1 MHTLAYS
8 ALPAPEAVDVGAHRL
23 VPDTTATLR
32 KTPEGCAVDCPPLL
46 DVLQASYFRTNA
58 TDRELRRGIAK
69 FEVPDLAAPP
79 ARATLHLRET
89 RSRASFP
96 RAAECYQLVALED
109 DDVAVTPADFDRPG
123 SVVAMFA
130 AASALAPATFA
141 FDVTT
146 VVAEAAGVVAFRVKL
161 TDDPLRTE
169 LGWAGST
176 FDVALE
182 VEPARAEMR
191 LLA

>member
-1 MHTLAYS
+1 MHTFAYPTP
-8 ALPAPEAVDVGAHRL
+8 PASDTRDAAHRL
-23 VPDTTATLR
+23 VPTTAVTLR
-32 KTPEGCAVDCPPLL
+32 KTPERRTVECPPLL
-46 DVLQASYFRTNA
+46 DVLQASYFRTSA

-69 FEVPDLAAPP
+69 FELPHLGAPL
-79 ARATLHLRET
+79 ARATLRLRET
-89 RSRASFP
+89 RSRPSFP
-96 RAAECYQLVALED
+96 RAAERYQLIALD
-109 DDVAVTPADFDRPG
+109 GDDVAVAPADFDRPG
-123 SVVAMFA
+123 CVVAAFA

-146 VVAEAAGVVAFRVKL
+146 VVAEAARVVAFRVKL
-161 TDDPLRTE
+161 TDYPLRTE